1 MPAVKWSCAMTERL
15 DYTLVAGAGMK
26 AFGGVHASIA
36 QCGLPKIAG
45 ERHVAA

>member
-1 MPAVKWSCAMTERL
+1 MTERL
-15 DYTLVAGAGMK
+15 DYTPVASAGMI

-45 ERHVAA
+45 EFHVAA